1 MNFSHIEHKESL
13 EEEDLEDI
21 SDRKCVRKN
30 KGNEKR
36 QEKIKTPLALECCF
50 LKIAFG
56 LWAKSAVRFVCEDWI
71 HVSNPHFMPERI
83 VTVFA

>member
-1 MNFSHIEHKESL
+1 ML
-13 EEEDLEDI
+13 
-21 SDRKCVRKN
+21 
-30 KGNEKR
+30 
-36 QEKIKTPLALECCF
+36 LALECCF